1 MFKIQGGGDIDLK
14 TAEATLQMLQVEQKP
29 KKKKKKKKEKLPAP
43 FSAEAATLGDENLD
57 DLDNLDDLPPELLAE
72 LANYEPTEE
81 EIAAEF
87 EVLKQQEEEK
97 RMKKVIKIHYLS
109 NSNLLFELHFES
121 VKYFRNFC

>member
-97 RMKKVIKIHYLS
+97 RMKKVIKIH
-109 NSNLLFELHFES
+109 
-121 VKYFRNFC
+121 